1 MRPMHRAT
9 DLQEEA
15 TGLLQQ
21 LLRIN
26 TVNPP
31 GKERP
36 AVDLLADYLD
46 DAGLECRMFAL
57 DPKRPNLVARLRGRG
72 DGPTLA
78 YMGHVD
84 TVLAHPDEWT
94 HDPWGGAIAD
104 GCLWGRGALDMKSQV
119 VAEVVAAA
127 AMARRGHRPESGDL
141 LVIVTVDEE
150 AGGRFGARFLT
161 ESHPKEVRCDLLLNE
176 GGGQVVEYA
185 GRRFYPV
192 SCAEKGVFRFQV
204 TTRGVAGHAALP
216 VAELNALV
224 KMAPLIE
231 RLAHQRFA
239 PDPPAEALELLS
251 TIGESGDPAAV
262 LERLQEAAPGLAA
275 VVGPMLHMTLAPT
288 RITASE
294 KVNVVPSLASL
305 DVDCRAAPEVDEA
318 EVRRRV
324 TEVLGRGAYELSFG
338 HSRVGNRSASRSP
351 LMSAISSWIAAADPG
366 ATPVPV
372 IDPGMTDS
380 HWFRAAFP
388 ECTAYGFFP
397 LPHMTRT
404 EFYALIHGPNEHID
418 LRDLG
423 FATRFYAELPEA
435 LLGWRSPAKDE
446 SRGAVAARR
455 HGQAIRPPIR
465 TRRGPSPRTV

>member
-1 MRPMHRAT
+1 MRGAT

-21 LLRIN
+21 LLRMD

-46 DAGLECRMFAL
+46 DAGFECRMFAL
-57 DPKRPNLVARLRGRG
+57 DPARPNLVARLRARG
-72 DGPTLA
+72 DGPVLG
-78 YMGHVD
+78 YLGHVD
-84 TVLAHPDEWT
+84 TVLADPDEWI
-94 HDPWGGAIAD
+94 HDPWAGTIAD
-104 GCLWGRGALDMKSQV
+104 GCLWGRGALDMKAQV
-119 VAEVVAAA
+119 VAQVVAAA
-127 AMARRGHRPESGDL
+127 ALARGGHRPESGDL
-141 LVIVTVDEE
+141 LVIITVDEE
-150 AGGRFGARFLT
+150 TGGRFGARFLT
-161 ESHPKEVRCDLLLNE
+161 ESHAKEVRCDFLLNE
-176 GGGQVVEYA
+176 GGGQPIEHA

-192 SCAEKGVFRFQV
+192 SCAEKSAFRFTV

-231 RLAHQRFA
+231 RLANQQFA
-239 PDPPAEALELLS
+239 PDPPPEALELLHA
-251 TIGESGDPAAV
+251 IGESGPAELAV
-262 LERLQEAAPGLAA
+262 NRLKSSAPGIAT

-294 KVNVVPSLASL
+294 KINVVPSLASL

-324 TEVLGRGAYELSFG
+324 TEVLGRGAYELAFG

-351 LMSAISSWIAAADPG
+351 LMSAIGPWIAAADPG
-366 ATPVPV
+366 AMPVPV

-388 ECTAYGFFP
+388 ECIAYGFFP

-404 EFYALIHGPNEHID
+404 QFYERIHGPNERID

-423 FATRFYAELPEA
+423 FATRFYAELPNA
-435 LLGWRSPAKDE
+435 LLGWRTPSRDE
-446 SRGAVAARR
+446 SRGAIAARLNGHASGR
-455 HGQAIRPPIR
+455 RPVS
-465 TRRGPSPRTV
+465 SPRKV